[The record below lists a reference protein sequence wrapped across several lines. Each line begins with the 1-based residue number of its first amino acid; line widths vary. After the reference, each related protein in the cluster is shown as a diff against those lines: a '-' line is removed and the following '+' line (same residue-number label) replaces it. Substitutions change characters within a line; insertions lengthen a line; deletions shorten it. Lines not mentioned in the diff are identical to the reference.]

1 MTWRWRVAE
10 TAICPSFSVS
20 AARDKRLRGREHW
33 QRMKAAHHRKGTA
46 AMLLTLF
53 LIHSGAAAFSLN
65 AATGS
70 SETVHAASR
79 TCTRRS
85 QRVCHGFSLYAAERN
100 DASEEAARLLAKA
113 REIRESIPERQLV
126 TAPTKVETEADDETS
141 SFATTAAHV
150 GYRLYCDIGRENGTW
165 MHPRWGA
172 SGKRIEFTLDVNFAL
187 PCTDDTGVDISIADD
202 TICEKMVKD
211 NFGGKSSVVRT
222 VNSLQNARLRG
233 GFDKMPCYGGGY
245 RVDVGGG
252 NSVCRFFIECEGT
265 PERGG
270 TYGDVW
276 IPKGCLYFSIPC
288 FGNRV
293 TNLSAKEGP
302 ITVRQIGW
310 HTGWR
315 REESRIVG
323 VFRAKK
329 LEDARRIDKY

>member
-1 MTWRWRVAE
+1 
-10 TAICPSFSVS
+10 
-20 AARDKRLRGREHW
+20 
-33 QRMKAAHHRKGTA
+33 MKAAHHRKGTA

-53 LIHSGAAAFSLN
+53 LIHSGVAAFSLN

-126 TAPTKVETEADDETS
+126 VAQTKVETGKGERDKGEHSRAATSCSTEADDE

-150 GYRLYCDIGRENGTW
+150 GYRLYCDIGREDGTW
-165 MHPRWGA
+165 MDFRFGA

-302 ITVRQIGW
+302 ITVRQVGW

>member
-1 MTWRWRVAE
+1 M
-10 TAICPSFSVS
+10 
-20 AARDKRLRGREHW
+20 
-33 QRMKAAHHRKGTA
+33 
-46 AMLLTLF
+46 LF
-53 LIHSGAAAFSLN
+53 LIHSGAAFLLN
-65 AATGS
+65 AATAGS
-70 SETVHAASR
+70 SETVINTASR
-79 TCTRRS
+79 C

-113 REIRESIPERQLV
+113 REIRESIPEQQLV
-126 TAPTKVETEADDETS
+126 KAPSNVETEADNETS
-141 SFATTAAHV
+141 SSATTAV
-150 GYRLYCDIGRENGTW
+150 GYRLYCDVGREEGTW
-165 MHPRWGA
+165 MDSRWGA
-172 SGKRIEFTLDVNFAL
+172 SGKRIEFTLDVDFAL

-233 GFDKMPCYGGGY
+233 GFDKMACCGGGY
-245 RVDVGGG
+245 RIDVSGG

-265 PERGG
+265 PQRGG

-302 ITVRQIGW
+302 ITVRQIG
-310 HTGWR
+310 
-315 REESRIVG
+315 
-323 VFRAKK
+323 
-329 LEDARRIDKY
+329 

>member
-1 MTWRWRVAE
+1 
-10 TAICPSFSVS
+10 
-20 AARDKRLRGREHW
+20 
-33 QRMKAAHHRKGTA
+33 
-46 AMLLTLF
+46 MLLF
-53 LIHSGAAAFSLN
+53 LIHSGASAALSLN

-70 SETVHAASR
+70 CETVIHTASR
-79 TCTRRS
+79 C
-85 QRVCHGFSLYAAERN
+85 QRVRHGFSLYAAERN

-113 REIRESIPERQLV
+113 REIRESIPEQQLV
-126 TAPTKVETEADDETS
+126 KAPSNVETEADNETS
-141 SFATTAAHV
+141 SSATTAV
-150 GYRLYCDIGRENGTW
+150 GYRLYCDVGREEGTW
-165 MHPRWGA
+165 MDSRWGA
-172 SGKRIEFTLDVNFAL
+172 SGKRIEFTLDVDFAL

-222 VNSLQNARLRG
+222 VNSLENARLRG
-233 GFDKMPCYGGGY
+233 GFDKMACCGGGY

-302 ITVRQIGW
+302 ITVRQIG
-310 HTGWR
+310 
-315 REESRIVG
+315 
-323 VFRAKK
+323 
-329 LEDARRIDKY
+329 